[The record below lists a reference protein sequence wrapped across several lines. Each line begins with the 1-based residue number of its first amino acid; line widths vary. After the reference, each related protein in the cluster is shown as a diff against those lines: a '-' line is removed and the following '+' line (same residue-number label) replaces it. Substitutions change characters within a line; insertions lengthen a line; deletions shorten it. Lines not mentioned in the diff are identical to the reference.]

1 MTIVSN
7 ASPLIYLA
15 KVGKLNLLQIVF
27 KEVVIPEEV
36 KEEVVDK
43 GKELGE
49 KEAYMV
55 EKAIAEGWLKV
66 SRAEILETPIELNP
80 GELATISL
88 AKKLNTEVLDETP
101 GRVAAKLFDLT
112 PRGTIFVLLKSL
124 KMGNI
129 DLNQFIET
137 LNQMI
142 KHGFRLKEE
151 VYMEAMREAIR
162 LASK

>member
-15 KVGKLNLLQIVF
+15 KAGKLNLLQIVF
-27 KEVVIPEEV
+27 EEVIIPEEV

-43 GKELGE
+43 GKQLGE
-49 KEAYMV
+49 KDAYIV

-66 SRAEILETPIELNP
+66 SHAEILETSIEIHP

-88 AKKLNTEVLDETP
+88 AKKLKTEVLIDEAP
-101 GRVAAKLFDLT
+101 ARVAAKLFDLT
-112 PRGTIFVLLKSL
+112 PKGTIFVLLKSL
-124 KMGNI
+124 STGNI
-129 DLNQFIET
+129 DLNQFIEA

-151 VYMEAMREAIR
+151 VYMEAISITS
-162 LASK
+162 SK